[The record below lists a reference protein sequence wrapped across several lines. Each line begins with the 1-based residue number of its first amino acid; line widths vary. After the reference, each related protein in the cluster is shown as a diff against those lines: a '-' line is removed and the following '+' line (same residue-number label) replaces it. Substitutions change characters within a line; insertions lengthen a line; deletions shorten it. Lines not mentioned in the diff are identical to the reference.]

1 VNANEPQV
9 IRVTSREMTYSD
21 AARQAEF
28 TGGVRV
34 LDADG
39 DLRAQQATAFLRP
52 VGAASGTGAG
62 QAAKSSGA
70 AVGASVLGG
79 EVERIVATGQ
89 VDITQPGRHATG
101 ERLVYTAGDQMFV
114 LTGTKATPP
123 KVVDAQQGTAT
134 GASLRFHSG
143 DDSVVI
149 SGDGEG
155 VSGERPRTETKV
167 KK

>member
-1 VNANEPQV
+1 
-9 IRVTSREMTYSD
+9 M
-21 AARQAEF
+21 
-28 TGGVRV
+28 
-34 LDADG
+34 
-39 DLRAQQATAFLRP
+39 
-52 VGAASGTGAG
+52 
-62 QAAKSSGA
+62 
-70 AVGASVLGG
+70 LGG

-114 LTGTKATPP
+114 LTGTKATLP

-155 VSGERPRTETKV
+155 ASGERPRTETKV